1 MKLLFIS
8 NIAGET
14 AVSSFSK
21 ADVMSAKMLGI
32 NFHLAENFNLTP
44 ENARKLD
51 EEIYGIRIHHIDF
64 IRTPYNPRNI
74 RAYKQLIELI
84 NKEKIDAIHCNTPI
98 GGLLGRIAG
107 KKCKVKKVIYQAH
120 GFHFYKGAPKLNWLL
135 YYPVEKWLARYTD
148 ALITINQEDY
158 ELAKNKFKL
167 RNNGKVYYVPG
178 VGIDTSQYNLES
190 KHRNEKR
197 TELGLSETDIAL
209 ISMGDLIERKN
220 YSTAIQAIAEAKNPN
235 LQYFIC
241 GNGSEEANLKALA
254 DKLGVSSQIHFLGFR
269 SDIKELLAASDIFL
283 FTTKQEGLPRS
294 MLEAMASGLPC
305 IASRIRGNTDLLED
319 TDGGFLCEA
328 TDAANYADKL
338 NLLADDSVKRSMMG
352 ANNLSAIRKFSIEA
366 VPEETLQI
374 YKNEF
379 GGVTLD
385 EFIQSLSEYYPA
397 WAKKRIELGIPL
409 NAFVLVSVGEL
420 NKNKN
425 NRVVIA
431 ALEKLHQQDIHYVL
445 CGVGDQE
452 AALKAQANAAGLQ
465 DNVHFLGYRTDVKEI
480 YEMADCFVMPSL
492 REGLSRSIMEA
503 MASGLPCVVSSIR
516 GNTDL
521 ITDHKGGFLCAPTDR
536 DGFASAI
543 ITLYGD
549 DRLRNEMISFNMTR
563 INRFALSSVIE
574 ELNSVYKEI

>member
-1 MKLLFIS
+1 MKLLYIL
-8 NIAGET
+8 NIAKR
-14 AVSSFSK
+14 VNNFSYTSMI
-21 ADVMSAKMLGI
+21 AAQELGLE
-32 NFHLAENFNLTP
+32 FHIAGNWSYAND
-44 ENARKLD
+44 D
-51 EEIYGIRIHHIDF
+51 ERIDDEKQYGIKIHQIDF
-64 IRTPYNPRNI
+64 IRTPYHPGNRK
-74 RAYKQLIELI
+74 AYVQLKELI
-84 NKEKIDAIHCNTPI
+84 QREKYDVIHCNTPI
-98 GGLLGRIAG
+98 GGVLGRIIAN
-107 KKCKVKKVIYQAH
+107 KCNVKKVIYQAH

-135 YYPVEKWLARYTD
+135 YYPVEKWLAHYTD

-197 TELGLSETDIAL
+197 AELGLSETDIAL

-241 GNGSEEANLKALA
+241 GKGPEEANLKALA

-283 FTTKQEGLPRS
+283 FTTKQEWVPRS
-294 MLEAMASGLPC
+294 IMEAMASGLPC
-305 IASRIRGNTDLLED
+305 IVSRIRSNTDLLEG

-328 TDAANYADKL
+328 ADAADYADKL
-338 NLLADDSVKRSMMG
+338 NILANDPVKRSTMG
-352 ANNLSAIRKFSIEA
+352 GNNLRTIQKFSIET
-366 VPEETLQI
+366 V
-374 YKNEF
+374 
-379 GGVTLD
+379 
-385 EFIQSLSEYYPA
+385 SEYYPT

-409 NAFVLVSVGEL
+409 DAFVLVSVGEL

-452 AALKAQANAAGLQ
+452 AALKAHANVAGLQ
-465 DNVHFLGYRTDVKEI
+465 DNVHFLGYRTDIKEI
-480 YEMADCFVMPSL
+480 YEMADCFVMPSY

-503 MASGLPCVVSSIR
+503 MASGLPCIVSKIR
-516 GNTDL
+516 GNMDL
-521 ITDHKGGFLCAPTDR
+521 VMDGKGGFLCKPTNG
-536 DGFASAI
+536 DGFSKAI
-543 ITLYGD
+543 SMIYANVSL
-549 DRLRNEMISFNMTR
+549 LNEMSIYNQKKISEFY
-563 INRFALSSVIE
+563 ISVVE
-574 ELNSVYKEI
+574 ESLKGIYAEI